1 MAAHGGARTLA
12 NRVRGVYIRAARSAY
27 FVLEL
32 ELISLPHI
40 SLAAAAHA
48 RGIAEMSREYIE
60 YGLGWSWT
68 QARVLK
74 AIQDDSTNVAVVQE
88 RTALVAFGIM
98 RYGEE
103 RAHLVLLGVAAGH
116 RKRGLGALLLAWLE
130 KSAVTAGLERVQLE
144 ARADNPDAIAFYL
157 EQGYGRAGT
166 VPGYYR
172 GAVDAVR
179 LEKRLW
185 VPAGAAP

>member
-1 MAAHGGARTLA
+1 MCGEFSSAAFTSGACQAHT
-12 NRVRGVYIRAARSAY
+12 ARWSPQ
-27 FVLEL
+27 
-32 ELISLPHI
+32 LISRPHI
-40 SLAAAAHA
+40 SLATAVHA
-48 RGIAEMSREYIE
+48 RSIAEMSREYIE

-74 AIQDDSTNVAVVQE
+74 AIQDDSTNVAVVQD
-88 RTALVAFGIM
+88 RTSVVAFGIM

-116 RKRGLGALLLAWLE
+116 RKRGLGGVLLGWLE
-130 KSAVTAGLERVQLE
+130 KCAVTAGLERVQLE